1 MSLSPGA
8 KLMGRAQA
16 RALTMAAVASS
27 SGWPYREEVAMDPQT
42 VTAICT
48 AFLVV
53 IGIVGL
59 IRRE

>member
-1 MSLSPGA
+1 MSLAPGE
-8 KLMGRAQA
+8 KLMGHGRA
-16 RALTMAAVASS
+16 RAHTMAAGASS
-27 SGWPYREEVAMDPQT
+27 SGRLNREEVAMDPQT

-59 IRRE
+59 IRKE